1 VRPLSLIEGQKEN
14 KRKEGNIM
22 NVNWKT
28 MLVAG
33 LTVCLAV
40 SLFFNGYLY
49 YKLTRPLEH
58 HSPTFFSFVWSPEQQ
73 DITEGPLY
81 VNMTFER
88 IGENLSVIIKINDD
102 DCNALP
108 YLTPWSPDKLIIV
121 FDANGNG
128 TIDNLDV
135 FGYFY
140 WLTANNET
148 IDTPAGLNLELL
160 EVYPRPLSCN
170 RRPSDFHTCTFKQ
183 GEGYVFN
190 CTFPIHGS
198 WRKIL
203 SDVVT
208 LRYADFGGSVYIPP
222 FHFGVDVT

>member
-1 VRPLSLIEGQKEN
+1 L
-14 KRKEGNIM
+14 RKVVIVIFAILMILGF
-22 NVNWKT
+22 
-28 MLVAG
+28 
-33 LTVCLAV
+33 

-49 YKLTRPLEH
+49 YKLTKSLEH
-58 HSPTFFSFVWSPEQQ
+58 RSPTFFSFVWSSEQQ
-73 DITEGPLY
+73 NITEGPLY
-81 VNMTFER
+81 INMTFER
-88 IGENLSVIIKINDD
+88 VGENLSVIIKINDD
-102 DCNALP
+102 DYNALP
-108 YLTPWSPDKLIIV
+108 AWSPDKLIIV

-128 TIDNLDV
+128 TIDDEDV

-148 IDTPAGLNLELL
+148 ITTPAGLNLDLL
-160 EVYPRPLSCN
+160 EVYPRPTSCN
-170 RRPSDFHTCTFKQ
+170 RGRSKFHTCTFKS
-183 GEGYVFN
+183 GEGYIFN

-208 LRYADFGGSVYIPP
+208 LRYTDVGGSVYIPP

>member
-1 VRPLSLIEGQKEN
+1 
-14 KRKEGNIM
+14 M

-58 HSPTFFSFVWSPEQQ
+58 YSPTFFSFVWSSEQQ
-73 DITEGPLY
+73 NITEGTLY
-81 VNMTFER
+81 INMTFER

-102 DCNALP
+102 DYNAL
-108 YLTPWSPDKLIIV
+108 YDWFDIKPDALFIC
-121 FDANGNG
+121 FDFNGNDSSINLND
-128 TIDNLDV
+128 TVFCYLLRPDNTTV
-135 FGYFY
+135 FGNFV
-140 WLTANNET
+140 
-148 IDTPAGLNLELL
+148 DLELIAHFIG
-160 EVYPRPLSCN
+160 PSLSLDD
-170 RRPSDFHTCTFKQ
+170 SDVHYCTFKPN
-183 GEGYVFN
+183 EGYIFN

-198 WRKIL
+198 WGWSLRKIL

-208 LRYADFGGSVYIPP
+208 LRYIDVGGSVYISS
-222 FHFGVDVT
+222 FHFGVDVS